1 MTVIKGLIS
10 ARSIEWYVDSLAV
23 GEFPA
28 TAIVA
33 CLSRYDEAGPLLI
46 GLITRAADDES
57 IFDIDPDQFFNA
69 IHIVAGA
76 RDTRAFAPLLR
87 LLRRPEDEREP
98 LLALA
103 DFTLPR
109 IIISTFDG
117 DHEALF
123 EAILDPRIGDL
134 NRSALLAAATYLA
147 WDGHIERD
155 RMVDFLRDFDAPDGS
170 METPHLWGAWAMAIA
185 HLGLRELEQACRRAF
200 EDGRVGD
207 SVDEPYFGQILAQ
220 AEATPRDTG
229 RFDTDDLGYIDNA
242 LDTLQRYFELYRME
256 KDEDEDEEEED
267 DEDDL
272 WEEDP
277 GPLRTIE
284 VGGRRPGPFEIQG
297 PVVNPMRNV
306 GRNDPCPCGSGKKAK
321 RCCLAA

>member
-1 MTVIKGLIS
+1 MTVIKGLS
-10 ARSIEWYVDSLAV
+10 SDRSIDWYVDSLAV
-23 GEFPA
+23 GVFPA

-33 CLSRYDEAGPLLI
+33 CLLRYDEAGPLLA

-57 IFDIDPDQFFNA
+57 IYDIDPDQFFNA

-87 LLRRPEDEREP
+87 LLRRAEDERDP
-98 LLALA
+98 LLEAI

-109 IIISTFDG
+109 IVISTFDG

-123 EAILDPRIGDL
+123 EAIRDPQIGDL

-147 WDGHIERD
+147 WDGRIEQD
-155 RMVDFLRDFDAPDGS
+155 RMVDFLRGFDVPDESG
-170 METPHLWGAWAMAIA
+170 ETPNLWGAWAMAIA
-185 HLGLRELEQACRRAF
+185 HLGLRELEQAGRRAF
-200 EDGRVGD
+200 EDERVGD
-207 SVDEPYFGQILAQ
+207 SVDESYFGQILDT

-242 LDTLQRYFELYRME
+242 LDTLQRYFELAQDS
-256 KDEDEDEEEED
+256 KGDEEGEED
-267 DEDDL
+267 GEEDDL
-272 WEEDP
+272 WEDP
-277 GPLRTIE
+277 GPLRPLDL
-284 VGGRRPGPFEIQG
+284 VARRPGPFELQG
-297 PVVNPMRNV
+297 PIVNPMRNV